1 MLVKPSS
8 TTKTVNSID
17 LAKVI
22 EKLFH
27 LDLAA
32 LYTLPLHAQLAIL
45 ARAAKHQQVSMKGV
59 R

>member
-1 MLVKPSS
+1 MLVQPSKQQ
-8 TTKTVNSID
+8 KTVNSID

-22 EKLFH
+22 ERLFH
-27 LDLAA
+27 LNLAA

-45 ARAAKHQQVSMKGV
+45 AQAARHQNVSLKGV